1 MAQRDDLKVSPHSL
15 EAEQSVLGGLM
26 LDNMAWEKVSE
37 ILSVSDFYHPAH
49 RIIYQTL
56 ENLSRRDKPFDVL
69 VISDALKTAQELDKI
84 GGESYLFEIVHQTPS
99 AANIGAYAHIVREKS
114 ILRQLITVASGIIES
129 GYATQNKSAAE
140 LLDEAEQKIFQIAES
155 HRNKTVTTGPTHI
168 NTLLNNAALHVDK
181 LKEAGGA
188 ITGLPTGYQD
198 FDEMTSGLQPAD
210 LVVIAGRPSMGK
222 TMIAMNIAEN
232 AAMKGD
238 KKAVLIFS
246 MEMPG
251 EALALRMI
259 SSLGRLDHH
268 RLRTGKLADNDWP
281 RIGSVINMLS
291 QTKLYI
297 DDTPALSPGELRA
310 RARRLAREQGGLG
323 LIVVDYL
330 QLMQSSGYRENRVAE
345 ISEISRS
352 LKAIAKEL
360 SVPVIALSQLNR
372 GLEQRPDKRPV
383 MSDLR
388 ESGAIEQDADLIVF
402 IYRDEVYHP
411 ETTQHKGMAEVIIAK
426 QRNGPIGKVTLTF
439 LGKHMRFENYTS
451 DKIIGMPA

>member
-1 MAQRDDLKVSPHSL
+1 MAQRDDVKISPHSL

-26 LDNMAWEKVSE
+26 LENTAWEKVSE
-37 ILSVSDFYHPAH
+37 ILSIDDFYHPAH
-49 RIIYQTL
+49 RTIFQTL

-69 VISDALKTAQELDKI
+69 VISESLKSTQELDKV

-99 AANIGAYAHIVREKS
+99 AANIQAYAQIVREKS
-114 ILRQLITVASGIIES
+114 ILRKLITAGSGIIES
-129 GYATQNKSAAE
+129 AFNPQNKTAIE
-140 LLDEAEQKIFQIAES
+140 LLDEAERRVFHIAETQ
-155 HRNKTVTTGPTHI
+155 RTFGTGPVHI
-168 NTLLNNAALHVDK
+168 NTLLSKAATHVDQ
-181 LKEAGGA
+181 LKESGGA

-232 AAMKGD
+232 AAMKSD
-238 KKAVLIFS
+238 KKPVLIFS

-268 RLRTGKLADNDWP
+268 RLRTGRLADSDWP
-281 RIGSVINMLS
+281 RIGSVVNMLS
-291 QTKLYI
+291 QTKLFI
-297 DDTPALSPGELRA
+297 DDTPALTPAELRT
-310 RARRLAREQGGLG
+310 RARRLAREHGSLG

-330 QLMQSSGYRENRVAE
+330 QLMQSSNNRDNRVAE
-345 ISEISRS
+345 ISEISRA
-352 LKAIAKEL
+352 LKTLAKEL
-360 SVPVIALSQLNR
+360 HVPVIALSQLNR

-388 ESGAIEQDADLIVF
+388 ESGAIEQDADLIAF

-411 ETTQHKGMAEVIIAK
+411 ETTQEKGIAEVIIAK
-426 QRNGPIGKVTLTF
+426 QRNGPIGKVKLTF
-439 LGKHMRFENYTS
+439 LGKHMRFENYAS
-451 DKIIGMPA
+451 DKIIGVPA